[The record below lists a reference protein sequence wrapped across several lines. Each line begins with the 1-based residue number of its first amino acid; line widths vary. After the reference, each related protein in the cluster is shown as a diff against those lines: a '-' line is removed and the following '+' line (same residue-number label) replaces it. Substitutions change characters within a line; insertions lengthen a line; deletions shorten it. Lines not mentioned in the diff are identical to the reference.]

1 MIFCVS
7 PEPYHEVYGNS
18 SEQVRQLFQELRDIG
33 IGGVNVSYKDPDEHP
48 EWRDYI
54 KNVAKWIEEFDFRIS
69 MHAPGGDISSTDES
83 TRKLAVAKQEKAI
96 HDIGQHIRGVIFINH
111 PENALPNRSPG
122 DDDVRRSN
130 CRKR

>member
-48 EWRDYI
+48 E
-54 KNVAKWIEEFDFRIS
+54 
-69 MHAPGGDISSTDES
+69 
-83 TRKLAVAKQEKAI
+83 
-96 HDIGQHIRGVIFINH
+96 
-111 PENALPNRSPG
+111 
-122 DDDVRRSN
+122 
-130 CRKR
+130 